1 MVGQWSF
8 GCDQVLP
15 SGDNRSCHNCNVT
28 TSFRFISQFHWL
40 VVTSELFLGIR
51 KFCTYIRASQRSFHT
66 PFCISSTW
74 GLSARENHQN
84 QLVFKIIFLILS
96 WPQSGGP
103 MLAIFR
109 FFSHTQCHSV
119 DHTHT
124 HIYMYLYVC
133 IYIHVSVYVYI
144 YIYIYTYAYYH
155 YIFHHHF
162 SKQNRHFWQTDPD
175 FSWFNLHFAPDIA
188 MNTWEISSVFCFTR
202 QRQGRDAVPPPKPK
216 SCKRSEDTSAWKWRK
231 WDLRGVLLTSTR
243 QPEMLRG

>member
-15 SGDNRSCHNCNVT
+15 SGDNRSCHNCKVT
-28 TSFRFISQFHWL
+28 TKFRFISQFHWL

-51 KFCTYIRASQRSFHT
+51 KFCTYIRASQLSFHT

-96 WPQSGGP
+96 WP
-103 MLAIFR
+103 
-109 FFSHTQCHSV
+109 
-119 DHTHT
+119 
-124 HIYMYLYVC
+124 Y
-133 IYIHVSVYVYI
+133 IYIYTHVSVYL

-155 YIFHHHF
+155 DIFHHHF